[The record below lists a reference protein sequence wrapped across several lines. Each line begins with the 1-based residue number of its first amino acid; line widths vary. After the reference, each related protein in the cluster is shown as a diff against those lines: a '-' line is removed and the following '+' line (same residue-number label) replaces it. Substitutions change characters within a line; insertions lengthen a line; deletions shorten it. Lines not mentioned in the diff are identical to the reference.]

1 MQIKNAA
8 RNPLT
13 NPRGHFIVVT
23 LERILRE
30 SYALRGRSR
39 HYKNQRQGRRGVHS
53 DPRQREPLTGCE
65 AASQGE
71 ESKVASEPD
80 R

>member
-30 SYALRGRSR
+30 SYALRGPLSTLQEFNGRDEEEYIRIRDRESRSQAAR
-39 HYKNQRQGRRGVHS
+39 RLRREKNRR
-53 DPRQREPLTGCE
+53 
-65 AASQGE
+65 
-71 ESKVASEPD
+71 
-80 R
+80 